1 MHILIVGGRG
11 QLGRAL
17 QGTFQQAATDRIS
30 VWSRPNEDITD
41 PAIADKVEDLAP
53 DLLINAAA
61 WTDVD
66 GAEADPNGVYAANA
80 LGPYYLAH
88 GCRRAGAVMVHV
100 STNEIFAG
108 RTGHYYREYDLA
120 QPSST
125 YARSKLAGER
135 AVCQMLDN
143 SYIVRVAWQFGPGG
157 NNFPS
162 KIIAAAKKHGAL
174 NVVADE
180 VGNPTFAPDVA
191 LSIAKLIETERYGT
205 YHLVNDGQSSRFE
218 FAQAIL
224 ELSGQG
230 NVPLTPIS
238 SSEWPRPAPPPL
250 HAVLVNQ
257 AAAALG
263 IRLRHWREALEEYLM
278 NDKR

>member
-17 QGTFQQAATDRIS
+17 QSTFQQSATEQIS
-30 VWSRPNEDITD
+30 SWSRPGQDIAD
-41 PAIADKVEDLAP
+41 PVIADKIEELGP
-53 DLLINAAA
+53 DVVINAAA
-61 WTDVD
+61 WTNVD
-66 GAEADPNGVYAANA
+66 GAESDPNGTYAANA
-80 LGPYYLAH
+80 LGPQYLAD
-88 GCRRAGAVMVHV
+88 GCRRIDATLVHV
-100 STNEIFAG
+100 STNEVFAG
-108 RTGHYYREYDLA
+108 HTGHYYREYDL
-120 QPSST
+120 PLPNST
-125 YARSKLAGER
+125 YSRSKLAGER
-135 AVCQMLDN
+135 AVCQLLDRC
-143 SYIVRVAWQFGPGG
+143 YIVRVAWQFGPGG

-162 KIIAAAKKHGAL
+162 KIIAAAEKHGAL
-174 NVVADE
+174 KVVADE

-191 LSIAKLIETERYGT
+191 TSIAKLIETERYGT

-218 FAQAIL
+218 FAKAAL
-224 ELSGQG
+224 ELSGLG

-263 IRLRHWREALEEYLM
+263 IKMRHWREALEEYLAG
-278 NDKR
+278 